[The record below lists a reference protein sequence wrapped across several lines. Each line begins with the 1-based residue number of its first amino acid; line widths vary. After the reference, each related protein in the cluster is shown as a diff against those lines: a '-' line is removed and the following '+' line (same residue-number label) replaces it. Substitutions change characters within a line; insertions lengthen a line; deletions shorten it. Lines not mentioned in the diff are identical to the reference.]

1 MSSLQ
6 KASYEAAYNV
16 LTVWTQNTLNHTAVC
31 WTITLNQELRI
42 QVSAHCSNTNA
53 NKNTQTFPI
62 VYNSSTVK
70 HYNNKDHVLSEK

>member
-1 MSSLQ
+1 MISLQ

-16 LTVWTQNTLNHTAVC
+16 LTVWTQTTLNYNAVC

-53 NKNTQTFPI
+53 NTNTETIPI
-62 VYNSSTVK
+62 VDNSSTV
-70 HYNNKDHVLSEK
+70 L